1 MIDVKK
7 LRKIMEEKGTDP
19 NVTMHDLVREV
30 LKRDYDNEDYSI
42 KNISD
47 PTKDDD
53 NSSKAKARQGSIVH
67 KNFDQVEESLRG
79 FLKSGRQ
86 DVKLDAHDREAGLFH
101 SIEELRKNAKRNWVH
116 HLKANPSNENFK
128 L

>member
-7 LRKIMEEKGTDP
+7 LRKIMEEKGADP
-19 NVTMHDLVREV
+19 NVTMHDLIREV
-30 LKRDYDNEDYSI
+30 LKRDYDKEDYTI

-47 PTKDDD
+47 PAKEDD
-53 NSSKAKARQGSIVH
+53 SSSEAETCQGSIVH

-79 FLKSGRQ
+79 FLKNGRQ
-86 DVKLDAHDREAGLFH
+86 DVKLDAHDREAGLFQ

-116 HLKANPSNENFK
+116 HLKANPSNENYK